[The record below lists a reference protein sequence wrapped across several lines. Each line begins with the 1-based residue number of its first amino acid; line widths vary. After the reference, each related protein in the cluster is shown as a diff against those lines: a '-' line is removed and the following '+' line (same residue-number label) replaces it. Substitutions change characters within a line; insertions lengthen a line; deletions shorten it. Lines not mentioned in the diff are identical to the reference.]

1 MYAEPEIYSENDS
14 ARERARK
21 HSREIIKERNDTTGG
36 SRVSWKRNAEPR
48 CLIVNDSLNNGRHNY
63 NS

>member
-1 MYAEPEIYSENDS
+1 MRQSPQIRTMYAEPEIYSENDS

-36 SRVSWKRNAEPR
+36 SRGS
-48 CLIVNDSLNNGRHNY
+48 
-63 NS
+63 

>member
-1 MYAEPEIYSENDS
+1 MRQSPQIRTMYAEPEIYSENDS

-36 SRVSWKRNAEPR
+36 SRVS
-48 CLIVNDSLNNGRHNY
+48 
-63 NS
+63 